1 MSDILIHAYEWLIC
15 LGEAVVVFLLFK
27 NRFNCTKPRPYLAL
41 AGIPVIASCT
51 FVMNLLSIPWA
62 ILALISIAI
71 HLVYAFLFFDGTP
84 TLKYIWVDVPFVIF
98 CVSNYLCLIVLYA
111 VTDWG
116 GLGLIPGNTIRVFGQ
131 LFYTAINFS
140 IAFFLMRVKNEGS
153 ELPAALRAGTI
164 LLSFIGIAV
173 AMYCFSEMVSPGNAD
188 IPTVS
193 WMLCTSVLV
202 LSAALLL
209 LSGYLSRLYHRQ
221 LETQKELQK
230 TKLEAEHVSQVS
242 AMYDHVR
249 GFRHDMSGMISTVLS
264 LAENGEYESM
274 KAYLR
279 EMNGAAEETRLIIN
293 TSNPAIDATVSA
305 KLMLADNYGIK
316 VEHTVSVPKNINID
330 STDVCSVI
338 MNLMDN
344 AIEAVCTL
352 PSGMRKIDFS
362 MIDKG
367 GMLSIGVKN
376 TCIGSYHYDGGK
388 LLTTK
393 NDGAVHG
400 IGLTRVGRIAAK
412 HDGFMKVEP
421 KQNSFEVNVL
431 LPIPDKTI

>member
-27 NRFNCTKPRPYLAL
+27 NRFKCKKPKLYFAL
-41 AGIPVIASCT
+41 AGMPIMATCT
-51 FVMNLLSIPWA
+51 LVMNLLSIPWA
-62 ILALISIAI
+62 IVALISIAI
-71 HLVYAFLFFDGTP
+71 HFSYAFLFFDGTP
-84 TLKYIWVDVPFVIF
+84 TLKCIWVAVPSVIF
-98 CVSNYLCLIVLYA
+98 CVSNYLCLFVLY
-111 VTDWG
+111 VVSDWG
-116 GLGLIPGNTIRVFGQ
+116 GSGLILGNTVRVFGQ

-173 AMYCFSEMVSPGNAD
+173 AMYCFSEMVSPGNAH
-188 IPTVS
+188 IPAVS
-193 WMLCTSVLV
+193 WTLCTAVLV
-202 LSAALLL
+202 LSAALLF

-230 TKLEAEHVSQVS
+230 TKLEAEHVSQVA

-279 EMNGAAEETRLIIN
+279 EMNGASEETKLIIS
-293 TSNPAIDATVSA
+293 TGNPAIDATVSA
-305 KLMLADNYGIK
+305 KLMLADNDGIK
-316 VEHTVSVPKNINID
+316 VEHTISIPKNINID
-330 STDVCSVI
+330 GTDVCSVI

-344 AIEAVCTL
+344 AIEAACAL
-352 PSGMRKIDFS
+352 PSDMRRIDFS

-376 TCIGSYHYDGGK
+376 TCSGSYHYDGEK

-421 KQNSFEVNVL
+421 KQHSFEATVL
-431 LPIPDKTI
+431 LPIKEKTI